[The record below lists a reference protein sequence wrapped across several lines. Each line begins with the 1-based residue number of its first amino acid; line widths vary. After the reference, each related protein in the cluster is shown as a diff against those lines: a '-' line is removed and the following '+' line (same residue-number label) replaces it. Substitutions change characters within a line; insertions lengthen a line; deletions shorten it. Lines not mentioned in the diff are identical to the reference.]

1 MGYKKEHGGQF
12 HVVVTA
18 TLTMLAKAVVVAPRR
33 GGKRGRK
40 RKWYLDMWICT
51 VLSRSACAVQGDTH
65 LAEPD
70 RTVQTLQRPKWMDI
84 CAGNKV
90 GIHR

>member
-1 MGYKKEHGGQF
+1 MGGDDMGYKKEYGGQF

-18 TLTMLAKAVVVAPRR
+18 TLTMLAKAVVVVPRR

-51 VLSRSACAVQGDTH
+51 VLSRSACAVQGDTE
-65 LAEPD
+65 AQW
-70 RTVQTLQRPKWMDI
+70 VDI